1 MKTICPAFSLLF
13 ALQLYAEL
21 PESQLTAEYTLT
33 GIETLTD
40 SPYEIAGSG
49 TLNIGRDA
57 QGTGTLN
64 INYSSATTNVFYG
77 SGTINVGTDATSGY
91 LNITGTNPDFPE
103 MQYKTIMNY
112 SGTINVNSLGLLS
125 INGYIPS
132 QWSEIVDIRNLNLEG
147 MFTVSASKNSVSYI
161 QISNL
166 NFYEGANLSSSQ
178 DFRTGANAVWN
189 IYGGDITFKTLRV
202 GNTTACNVT
211 INLKGEDVLRN
222 VSDVS
227 MDTNDVTLNLNVDNY
242 PNTLNKLSVC
252 DDCMLNINL
261 SADRSETSNLSIL
274 SLTSKNAVA
283 SISGASIAIENF
295 ANDTIFI
302 GDSNGVTID
311 ENKIYLKDLDMYI
324 SVTAYAGET
333 DDSQIFGDW
342 SLDWNESMQ
351 LFALN
356 NSAIPEPSSI
366 AFIMGIAS
374 LLAARAKAY
383 CGKRR

>member
-1 MKTICPAFSLLF
+1 
-13 ALQLYAEL
+13 
-21 PESQLTAEYTLT
+21 
-33 GIETLTD
+33 
-40 SPYEIAGSG
+40 
-49 TLNIGRDA
+49 
-57 QGTGTLN
+57 
-64 INYSSATTNVFYG
+64 
-77 SGTINVGTDATSGY
+77 
-91 LNITGTNPDFPE
+91 
-103 MQYKTIMNY
+103 
-112 SGTINVNSLGLLS
+112 
-125 INGYIPS
+125 
-132 QWSEIVDIRNLNLEG
+132 
-147 MFTVSASKNSVSYI
+147 
-161 QISNL
+161 
-166 NFYEGANLSSSQ
+166 
-178 DFRTGANAVWN
+178 
-189 IYGGDITFKTLRV
+189 
-202 GNTTACNVT
+202 
-211 INLKGEDVLRN
+211 
-222 VSDVS
+222 
-227 MDTNDVTLNLNVDNY
+227 
-242 PNTLNKLSVC
+242 
-252 DDCMLNINL
+252 MLNINL

-333 DDSQIFGDW
+333 NDSQIFGDW

-383 CGKRR
+383 CSKRR

>member
-1 MKTICPAFSLLF
+1 MKTICTAFSLLF

-91 LNITGTNPDFPE
+91 LNVTGTNPDFPE

-112 SGTINVNSLGLLS
+112 SGTINVNSLGSLS

-132 QWSEIVDIRNLNLEG
+132 QWSGIVDIRNLNLEG

-166 NFYEGANLSSSQ
+166 NFYEGANLSSS
-178 DFRTGANAVWN
+178 
-189 IYGGDITFKTLRV
+189 
-202 GNTTACNVT
+202 
-211 INLKGEDVLRN
+211 
-222 VSDVS
+222 
-227 MDTNDVTLNLNVDNY
+227 
-242 PNTLNKLSVC
+242 
-252 DDCMLNINL
+252 
-261 SADRSETSNLSIL
+261 
-274 SLTSKNAVA
+274 
-283 SISGASIAIENF
+283 
-295 ANDTIFI
+295 
-302 GDSNGVTID
+302 
-311 ENKIYLKDLDMYI
+311 
-324 SVTAYAGET
+324 
-333 DDSQIFGDW
+333 
-342 SLDWNESMQ
+342 
-351 LFALN
+351 
-356 NSAIPEPSSI
+356 
-366 AFIMGIAS
+366 
-374 LLAARAKAY
+374 
-383 CGKRR
+383 